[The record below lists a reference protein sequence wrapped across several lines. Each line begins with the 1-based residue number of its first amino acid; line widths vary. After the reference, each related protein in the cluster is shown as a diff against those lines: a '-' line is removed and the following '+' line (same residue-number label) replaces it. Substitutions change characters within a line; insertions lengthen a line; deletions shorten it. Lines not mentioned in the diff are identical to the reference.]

1 MKKVLLAVA
10 LCAVISACN
19 NDNPTNN
26 GNNSSTQTETQ
37 GVKDEELV
45 QYFELSNTLTV
56 YQALEKLK
64 AASGVKTIG
73 GKQLNVTSV
82 SEVSRD
88 EQAGTFTIEVKGVV
102 DGKQF
107 KKTAVLKGY
116 ALKPTDE
123 AMAKRVVATW
133 KSGMDYQKEF
143 DFDTLYRV
151 GNASK
156 FTIDY
161 LSKFIDLTSSAP
173 DGSRRYT
180 FTSEDLAKTTIS
192 DVKYTPVSSHDGN
205 ISFTV
210 TYKGIKSNTG
220 AGAPAVLFDKNLYYQ
235 NMVSPNP
242 DAAKTFYMRGVYE
255 NIDVFFAGLLKYDN
269 VKFLPRVMHAI
280 KNDGSNNISLTLKLT
295 ANDGHET
302 ELAQFTQTIKGF
314 KPLTDLSNELQL
326 AGSTELGE
334 YFGKKFRN
342 TPNGDKLSQMPEP
355 RLWIEKA
362 RKGIR
367 RGGNLIELSSEE
379 VNGARVWHP
388 ASGSGSNLDI
398 YLASPR
404 FEVIEA
410 RKDGIFLHLKLKLVS
425 VNDTA
430 VEGVVISMQ
439 VHLISTP

>member
-1 MKKVLLAVA
+1 
-10 LCAVISACN
+10 
-19 NDNPTNN
+19 
-26 GNNSSTQTETQ
+26 
-37 GVKDEELV
+37 
-45 QYFELSNTLTV
+45 
-56 YQALEKLK
+56 
-64 AASGVKTIG
+64 
-73 GKQLNVTSV
+73 
-82 SEVSRD
+82 
-88 EQAGTFTIEVKGVV
+88 
-102 DGKQF
+102 
-107 KKTAVLKGY
+107 
-116 ALKPTDE
+116 
-123 AMAKRVVATW
+123 
-133 KSGMDYQKEF
+133 
-143 DFDTLYRV
+143 
-151 GNASK
+151 
-156 FTIDY
+156 
-161 LSKFIDLTSSAP
+161 
-173 DGSRRYT
+173 
-180 FTSEDLAKTTIS
+180 
-192 DVKYTPVSSHDGN
+192 
-205 ISFTV
+205 
-210 TYKGIKSNTG
+210 
-220 AGAPAVLFDKNLYYQ
+220 
-235 NMVSPNP
+235 
-242 DAAKTFYMRGVYE
+242 MRGVYE

-362 RKGIR
+362 QKGIR

-379 VNGARVWHP
+379 VNGARVWRP